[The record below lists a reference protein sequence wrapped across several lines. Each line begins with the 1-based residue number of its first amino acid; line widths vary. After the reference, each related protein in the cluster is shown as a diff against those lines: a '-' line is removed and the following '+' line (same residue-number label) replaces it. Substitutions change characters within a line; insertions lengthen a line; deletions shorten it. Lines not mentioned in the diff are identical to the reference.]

1 MRSRKKKN
9 RIKRYDVT
17 KKEEKVMIEFAL
29 LIVDRL

>member
-9 RIKRYDVT
+9 GIKCHDVR